1 MQVSLQGKKMNRE
14 IKKIILITILL
25 CLATS
30 ITALEISSKG
40 FKLGINF
47 ARSTG
52 EFIDDTKYK
61 TGFIGGIFV
70 SSRISDYFFIQ
81 PELLFSMKG
90 YKIKSD
96 DVDIKVTFSYIELP
110 VLIKYELILE
120 QFPKT
125 ELFFGPAFSFI
136 IDARYKSK
144 SGEETYSG
152 KIENI
157 NPFDRGI
164 VVGINIQ
171 KKINQ
176 KNIINF
182 DLRYNFGLMS
192 WNDLREFNP
201 ECYNRV
207 FSGML
212 GFSF

>member
-1 MQVSLQGKKMNRE
+1 MEKIMNRE
-14 IKKIILITILL
+14 IKKLILITILL

-30 ITALEISSKG
+30 ITSLEISSKG

-47 ARSTG
+47 AKSTG

-61 TGFIGGIFV
+61 TGFIGGVFV
-70 SSRISDYFFIQ
+70 TSRISDYIFIQ

-90 YKIKSD
+90 YKIKTD
-96 DVDIKVTFSYIELP
+96 AVDLKATFSYIELP
-110 VLIKYELILE
+110 ILIKYELLLG

-125 ELFFGPAFSFI
+125 ELFFGPAFSLK
-136 IDARYKSK
+136 IDARYKTK

-152 KIENI
+152 KIEDI
-157 NPFDRGI
+157 NHFDRGI
-164 VVGINIQ
+164 IVGLNLL

-182 DLRYNFGLMS
+182 DFRYNFGLMS
-192 WNDLREFNP
+192 WNDLRELNP